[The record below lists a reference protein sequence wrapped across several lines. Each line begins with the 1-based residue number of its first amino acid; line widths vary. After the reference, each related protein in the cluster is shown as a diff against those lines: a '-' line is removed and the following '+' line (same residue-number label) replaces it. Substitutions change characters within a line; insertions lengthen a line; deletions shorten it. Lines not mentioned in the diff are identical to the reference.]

1 MPGFESL
8 INQERPIRI
17 LNTLLRNR
25 TLPHAFLFTGT
36 EGVGKQA
43 VAVALAMACN
53 CQDENAGRKAED
65 RSAHDPAGPA
75 VKSDLSAL
83 GSCGVCRSCRK
94 IESGNHAD
102 IIRIKPSGSFIKIA
116 QIRELVHTLGMRPYE
131 AKTRVV
137 IIAAAQTL
145 NAAASNALL
154 KILEEPPSRT
164 ILVLI
169 ATHKSALLPTIVSRC
184 QCIAFNPI
192 SQKNMAMLLRE
203 KHELSPQAAAILAA
217 MANGSYSRAETM
229 VRSNWLKRRKWL
241 IDEINSLSMKNV
253 GSLLALAETLSA
265 EREALSDT
273 LEVIKVWFRDLI
285 IGRYDTGKIINQ
297 DVADKIGAASENAS
311 LSSLLS
317 KVAAVQQTQNRI
329 TANTNLRLSME
340 NLLIQLANP
349 EKRFQNPI

>member
-17 LNTLLRNR
+17 LTTLLKNR

-36 EGVGKQA
+36 EGVGKKA
-43 VAVALAMACN
+43 AAIALAMACN
-53 CQDENAGRKAED
+53 CQDENSGLEAED
-65 RSAHDPAGPA
+65 LSKHDPGSPT
-75 VKSDLSAL
+75 VKSDLTAL
-83 GSCGVCRSCRK
+83 GSCGVCKSCRK

-102 IIRIKPSGSFIKIA
+102 IIRIQPSGSYIKIA
-116 QIRELVHTLGMRPYE
+116 QIRALAHTLAMRPYE

-137 IIAAAQTL
+137 VISAAQAL

-164 ILVLI
+164 MLVLI

-184 QCIAFNPI
+184 QFIGFNPI
-192 SQKNMAMLLRE
+192 SQKNMAVLLRE
-203 KHELSPQAAAILAA
+203 KHELAPQAAGILAA

-241 IDEINSLSMKNV
+241 IEEINTLSVKKM
-253 GSLLALAETLSA
+253 GGLLALAEKLSA
-265 EREALSDT
+265 EREELSET

-285 IGRYDTGKIINQ
+285 IGQYDPGKIINQ
-297 DVADKIGAASENAS
+297 DVANKIRIASEKVS
-311 LSSLLS
+311 VSSLLS
-317 KVAAVQQTQNRI
+317 KVDAVQQAQNRI

-340 NLLIQLANP
+340 NLLIKLAQ
-349 EKRFQNPI
+349 KT

>member
-17 LNTLLRNR
+17 LNTLLKNR

-36 EGVGKQA
+36 EGVGKNA
-43 VAVALAMACN
+43 AAIALAMACN
-53 CQDENAGRKAED
+53 CQDENSGLEAED
-65 RSAHDPAGPA
+65 LSKHDPGSPT
-75 VKSDLSAL
+75 VKSDLTAL
-83 GSCGVCRSCRK
+83 GSCGVCKSCRK

-102 IIRIKPSGSFIKIA
+102 IIRIQPSGSFIKIA
-116 QIRELVHTLGMRPYE
+116 QIRALAHTLAMRPYE

-137 IIAAAQTL
+137 VISAAQAL

-164 ILVLI
+164 MLVLI

-184 QCIAFNPI
+184 QFIGFNPI
-192 SQKNMAMLLRE
+192 SQKNMAVLLRE
-203 KHELSPQAAAILAA
+203 KHELAPQAAGILAA

-241 IDEINSLSMKNV
+241 IEEINTLSVKKM
-253 GSLLALAETLSA
+253 GGLLALAEKLSA
-265 EREALSDT
+265 EREELSET

-285 IGRYDTGKIINQ
+285 IGQYDPGKIINQ
-297 DVADKIGAASENAS
+297 DVANKIRIASEKVS
-311 LSSLLS
+311 VSSLLS
-317 KVAAVQQTQNRI
+317 KVDAVQQAQNRI

-340 NLLIQLANP
+340 NLLIKLAQ
-349 EKRFQNPI
+349 KT